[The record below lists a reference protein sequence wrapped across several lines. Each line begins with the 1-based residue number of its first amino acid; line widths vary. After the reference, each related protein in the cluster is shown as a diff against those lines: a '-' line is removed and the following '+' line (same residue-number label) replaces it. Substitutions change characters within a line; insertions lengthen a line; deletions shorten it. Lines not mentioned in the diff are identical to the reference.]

1 MISKQVNSEEEL
13 VKNLINDLDG
23 TEKNNRTNNIFL
35 NNLGQEI
42 LEKTMTK
49 VNNFILSNKHANL
62 NSGINHHFYLFCYIL

>member
-42 LEKTMTK
+42 LERTMTK
-49 VNNFILSNKHANL
+49 INNFILSNNE
-62 NSGINHHFYLFCYIL
+62 NTQT